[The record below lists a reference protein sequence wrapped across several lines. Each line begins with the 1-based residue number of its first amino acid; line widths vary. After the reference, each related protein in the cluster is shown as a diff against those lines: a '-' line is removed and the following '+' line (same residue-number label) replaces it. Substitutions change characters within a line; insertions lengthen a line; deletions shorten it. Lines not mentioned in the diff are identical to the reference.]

1 MTTDTAP
8 TTEKAPK
15 VPTAC
20 QCFTVEI
27 GTEDGIAVYGPCT
40 GTTNGTFAP
49 GHDAKL
55 KSVLQR
61 LFVAGQ
67 PYVVNDGAT
76 RTEGDPMR
84 KAAERGWE
92 HFLVRAQERAEQAQ
106 AKKATEE
113 THPTPSGHDVID
125 GPAASAPE
133 TRKTTR
139 KEIAK

>member
-1 MTTDTAP
+1 MSVKTDT
-8 TTEKAPK
+8 TRTEKAPK
-15 VPTAC
+15 APTAC
-20 QCFTVEI
+20 QCFTVEV
-27 GTEDGIAVYGPCT
+27 GTEDGVTVYGPCT

-76 RTEGDPMR
+76 RTEGDPMS

-106 AKKATEE
+106 AKAAEAAPKAA
-113 THPTPSGHDVID
+113 
-125 GPAASAPE
+125 PAAAPVK
-133 TRKTTR
+133 TRKTT
-139 KEIAK
+139 AKKGS